1 MPLKDIAQAAMEKNP
16 LEVKNAVEAELSQR
30 VFDAIQTKMTSAYA
44 AEEADDTEVEVAEI
58 EVAEEAAEIEE
69 ADDSECVA
77 EMQKLYASK
86 CSKNE
91 MYNKVSEKYGCSKSK
106 FEALY
111 AQYCNS

>member
-1 MPLKDIAQAAMEKNP
+1 MPLKDITQAAMDKNP

-30 VFDAIQTKMTSAYA
+30 VFDAIQTKMSSAYA
-44 AEEADDTEVEVAEI
+44 AEEADEAEV
-58 EVAEEAAEIEE
+58 EAAEIEE
-69 ADDSECVA
+69 ADDSACVA

>member
-44 AEEADDTEVEVAEI
+44 AEEADDTEVE
-58 EVAEEAAEIEE
+58 AAEIEE

-86 CSKNE
+86 CSKTE
-91 MYNKVSEKYGCSKSK
+91 IYNKVSEKYGCSKNK

>member
-1 MPLKDIAQAAMEKNP
+1 MPLKDIALAAMEKNP

-44 AEEADDTEVEVAEI
+44 AEEADDTEVEVAE
-58 EVAEEAAEIEE
+58 EAAEIEE
-69 ADDSECVA
+69 ADDSACVA

>member
-1 MPLKDIAQAAMEKNP
+1 MEKNP

-44 AEEADDTEVEVAEI
+44 AEEADDTEVEVAE
-58 EVAEEAAEIEE
+58 EAAEIEE
-69 ADDSECVA
+69 ADDSGCVA

-86 CSKNE
+86 CSKTE